1 MASSAR
7 RLEKMEVQLER
18 WSARIDRV
26 AAKTEGAG
34 AWVTIGEHHR
44 IDELRVWRAI
54 AQARFDAYRTAEPPE
69 RQGLRGGGRGRLR
82 CGGGQVASGGRAG
95 ITGRQEYLQAWPDH
109 VTDGGEQH
117 GVGRD
122 ARDVQ
127 ERAGR
132 G

>member
-1 MASSAR
+1 MTPAR
-7 RLEKMEVQLER
+7 VAPCTTTARVACRPAAGGPHVAAGADRLGRMEAQLER

-69 RQGLRGGGRGRLR
+69 RQGLRGG
-82 CGGGQVASGGRAG
+82 V
-95 ITGRQEYLQAWPDH
+95 EQAWNDLA
-109 VTDGGEQH
+109 VAMKKVKG
-117 GVGRD
+117 
-122 ARDVQ
+122 
-127 ERAGR
+127 
-132 G
+132 